1 MSARTEYAAWEG
13 CIESQNRNLEASG
26 HVNESSP
33 HKGPNSTSP
42 VPQHPS
48 CVCENPTFKTNKQ
61 RNPKKTVQGVQI
73 WDWLADTVNWYPVS
87 DDFTSKWEREVIEL
101 ET

>member
-61 RNPKKTVQGVQI
+61 RNPKKQFKVYKSEI
-73 WDWLADTVNWYPVS
+73 D
-87 DDFTSKWEREVIEL
+87 
-101 ET
+101 